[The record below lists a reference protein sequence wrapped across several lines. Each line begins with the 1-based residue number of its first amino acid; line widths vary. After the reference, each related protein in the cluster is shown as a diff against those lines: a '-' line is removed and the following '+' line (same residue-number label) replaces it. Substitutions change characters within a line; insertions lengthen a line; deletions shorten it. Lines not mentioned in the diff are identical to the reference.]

1 MSMIELGTAGLVLL
15 GQTSGGG
22 AGAAGAGGAPANS
35 TSGMSILEFIQAGG
49 TIGYIIILLSF
60 VALAIVV
67 MHVVQIRESSLAP
80 QNVADDLHE
89 MLGQG
94 RVDDA
99 IEYCDLPDN
108 SCFLTRVVAA
118 GLSRYRR
125 SPFGSLELKGALEEA
140 GQEQV
145 ARLYRSTDAL
155 ALVAGIA
162 PMLGLLGTVVGI
174 NGAFATIATAEGFA
188 RPDQLA
194 GDISLALV
202 TTILG
207 LTLAIPTTAAVTFF
221 RNRIDTLAGD
231 IGAVVDELAA
241 HLEEERPAGAGAGAG
256 GGGR

>member
-1 MSMIELGTAGLVLL
+1 MSMIELCGSWLVLV
-15 GQTSGGG
+15 GQ
-22 AGAAGAGGAPANS
+22 AGEGAPAEPNG
-35 TSGMSILEFIQAGG
+35 GMSVLEFLRAGG

-80 QNVADDLHE
+80 PGVADDLHE
-89 MLGQG
+89 MLGKG

-99 IEYCDLPDN
+99 IDYCDDPEN
-108 SCFLTRVVAA
+108 TCFLTRVVAA

-145 ARLYRSTDAL
+145 ARLYRSTDGL

-174 NGAFATIATAEGFA
+174 NGAFATIAQAEGFA

-202 TTILG
+202 TTIMG

-231 IGAVVDELAA
+231 IGAIVDELAA
-241 HLEEERPAGAGAGAG
+241 HLEEERPPAGTGAAG
-256 GGGR
+256 GGTT

>member
-1 MSMIELGTAGLVLL
+1 MSVIEGAVACATVVLA
-15 GQTSGGG
+15 QTE
-22 AGAAGAGGAPANS
+22 S
-35 TSGMSILEFIQAGG
+35 TDGMSLLEFIRAGG

-60 VALAIVV
+60 VALAMAVI
-67 MHVVQIRESSLAP
+67 HVVQIRESSLAP
-80 QNVADDLHE
+80 QRVGEDLHHL
-89 MLGQG
+89 LGQG
-94 RVDDA
+94 RVDEA
-99 IEYCDLPDN
+99 IEYCDQPDN
-108 SCFLTRVVAA
+108 ACFLTRVVAA

-145 ARLYRSTDAL
+145 ARLYRSTDGL

-174 NGAFATIATAEGFA
+174 NGAFATISTAEGFA

-202 TTILG
+202 TTIMG

-241 HLEEERPAGAGAGAG
+241 HLEEERPGGAGQGPGGAPARG
-256 GGGR
+256 CGRRLPFDHR

>member
-1 MSMIELGTAGLVLL
+1 MTTIAAVLA
-15 GQTSGGG
+15 QDD
-22 AGAAGAGGAPANS
+22 AP
-35 TSGMSILEFIQAGG
+35 SGMSILEFVQAGG
-49 TIGYIIILLSF
+49 TIGYIIMLLSL
-60 VALAIVV
+60 VAVAMAV
-67 MHVVQIRESSLAP
+67 MHVLQIRASSLAP
-80 QNVADDLHE
+80 ERIADDLHD

-99 IEYCDLPDN
+99 IEYCDQPDN
-108 SCFLTRVVAA
+108 ACFLTRVVAA

-125 SPFGSLELKGALEEA
+125 SPFGSLELKGALQEA
-140 GQEQV
+140 GEEQV
-145 ARLYRSTDAL
+145 SRLYRSTDGL

-202 TTILG
+202 TTIMG

-241 HLEEERPAGAGAGAG
+241 HLEEERPIAAPPGSAPG
-256 GGGR
+256 GTAT